1 MSEQTAAD
9 NVRPMDRAKEVV
21 HETAEKTRE
30 HLDSAREKFQ
40 EVAGQVGERF
50 HDTSEEVRKRAEK
63 AREVARERYEATSQQ
78 LHEGYTKVRHDVGG
92 VVDEAIVYT
101 RENPGQALLIAAAAG
116 FILGLLIRPGRR
128 YHD

>member
-1 MSEQTAAD
+1 MSEQTADD

-21 HETAEKTRE
+21 AETAEKTRE
-30 HLDSAREKFQ
+30 QLDSAREKFH
-40 EVAGQVGERF
+40 EVADQVSERF
-50 HDTSEEVRKRAEK
+50 HDTSDEVRRRADK

-78 LHEGYTKVRHDVGG
+78 LHEGYTKVRHDVDG
-92 VVDEAIVYT
+92 VVDETMAYT

-128 YHD
+128 HRD